1 MERLLP
7 STRSFVP
14 AVPADFEH
22 LETVVTVG
30 YPVRSARAYL
40 ARHMG
45 NPIRYR
51 LVEARRGEALG
62 IVREVQVNPAE
73 GGDPIHVKSIKVLPD
88 GRPAPSFT
96 PEGLIHLE
104 AELSTSDGRM
114 PSHLDPRDEV
124 VLHVPVRSYL
134 RFLPGV
140 YRGAVP
146 AERGDAVPVDE
157 ISANGWASAPTP
169 EELPGVDVDALR
181 RFLFLFQHLMTT
193 VVDEIEALPD
203 LTNPL
208 TCDARFLTWIASWV
222 GFTLDNSLP
231 VYQQRE
237 LVRRAIRLYRTRGTR
252 RGLEEMIRVLTSA
265 PVQVQPRVRPQPF
278 VLGGSTVAGG
288 ATVAER
294 YGEAEPPGNYLY
306 PQTARDTAFFEVV
319 LEKRERF
326 HRRFSQR
333 APAVLR
339 RIAQIVTAEKPA
351 HVTFTI
357 RFEDEDG

>member
-1 MERLLP
+1 
-7 STRSFVP
+7 
-14 AVPADFEH
+14 
-22 LETVVTVG
+22 
-30 YPVRSARAYL
+30 
-40 ARHMG
+40 
-45 NPIRYR
+45 
-51 LVEARRGEALG
+51 
-62 IVREVQVNPAE
+62 
-73 GGDPIHVKSIKVLPD
+73 
-88 GRPAPSFT
+88 
-96 PEGLIHLE
+96 
-104 AELSTSDGRM
+104 
-114 PSHLDPRDEV
+114 
-124 VLHVPVRSYL
+124 VRSYL

-146 AERGDAVPVDE
+146 SRRQDVVPADE
-157 ISANGWASAPTP
+157 ISAQGWASAPAP
-169 EELPGVDVDALR
+169 EDLPGVDVEGLR

-193 VVDEIEALPD
+193 VVDEIEGLPD

-208 TCDARFLTWIASWV
+208 TCDPRFLTWIASWV

-265 PVQVQPRVRPQPF
+265 PVHVRPRVRPQPF

-288 ATVAER
+288 ATVPDR
-294 YGEAEPPGNYLY
+294 YAEAEPPGHYLY
-306 PQTARDTAFFEVV
+306 PQNAKDTAFFEVV

-357 RFEDEDG
+357 RFEDADG